1 MRKRPPKKAPART
14 KKKTSTLPVEP
25 QVPSPVT
32 PGEPTTDGRLDKSLV
47 RFGGAMATTPAEDE
61 PVGEQF
67 IKRKKLAM
75 QLVALKIGG
84 MELKEAAETL
94 QIGYGYARN
103 LISMAGKFGWWAPSE
118 PVDRLE
124 NVIAHKAV
132 TNVEEFLSHPHP
144 GLRMDMTKEVM
155 KGIGLFKTFTA
166 GKDEGV
172 QATTII
178 AIKIE
183 HSGNVPT
190 PDPALIEGKV
200 GGTPGYVDGDVVE

>member
-1 MRKRPPKKAPART
+1 MRKRPPKKALART
-14 KKKTSTLPVEP
+14 KKQTSDSPVEP

-32 PGEPTTDGRLDKSLV
+32 PGEPPAEGRLIKSLAQL
-47 RFGGAMATTPAEDE
+47 GGPMAVSKSEVE

-67 IKRKKLAM
+67 IKRKMLAM

-103 LISMAGKFGWWAPSE
+103 LISMAGKYGWWAPSE

-155 KGIGLFKTFTA
+155 KGIGLFKTFAA
-166 GKDEGV
+166 GRDDGA
-172 QATTII
+172 QAPTII

-183 HSGNVPT
+183 HSAGIPA